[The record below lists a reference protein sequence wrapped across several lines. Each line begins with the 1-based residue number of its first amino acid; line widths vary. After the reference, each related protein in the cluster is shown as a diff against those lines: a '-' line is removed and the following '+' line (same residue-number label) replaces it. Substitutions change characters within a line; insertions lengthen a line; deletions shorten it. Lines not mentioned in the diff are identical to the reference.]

1 LQDNAIE
8 SEPTCATPHQV
19 IGSRWH
25 VKSRHK
31 EGEVT
36 LSNLWMPQQW
46 LFGRELLIVPQPK
59 P

>member
-1 LQDNAIE
+1 
-8 SEPTCATPHQV
+8 V

-36 LSNLWMPQQW
+36 LNNLWMPQQW

>member
-1 LQDNAIE
+1 VPQCRL
-8 SEPTCATPHQV
+8 

-36 LSNLWMPQQW
+36 LDNLWYPQEWLFRRQW
-46 LFGRELLIVPQPK
+46 LVVKTAPAGS
-59 P
+59 